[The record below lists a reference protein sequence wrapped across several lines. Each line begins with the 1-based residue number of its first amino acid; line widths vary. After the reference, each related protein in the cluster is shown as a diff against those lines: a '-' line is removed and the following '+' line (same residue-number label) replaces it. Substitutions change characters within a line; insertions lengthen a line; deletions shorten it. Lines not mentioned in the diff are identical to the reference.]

1 MHARIRAVGLLAA
14 LLTAAILGPM
24 AVPAPA
30 GAAAA
35 CGTYASE
42 TVPPPTIRVFR
53 TGTGAVDTVDFRTYV
68 KNVLSREWIS
78 SWTTESLRS
87 GALAVKNYAWYQ
99 VVHWRGYTSA
109 AGQCFDVFD
118 STRDQ
123 YYDPS
128 RPTYASMAAAVDA
141 TWGTLAHKAG
151 RIFATYYNAG
161 GAYEACGANA
171 NGWQMFQWGTQ
182 ACGLDGRSAAQIM
195 AIYYPGVTVSAAPP
209 PSTPAPTPAPTP
221 TPVPTPT
228 PTPPPSPTPTP
239 TPTTVPAPSA
249 PPASSAPSST
259 PAPTVAPTPS
269 PIATPAPTPAPTP
282 VPAPAAPAPT
292 APAPQPGGG
301 QVGLAAPP
309 PPPPPDPEPIV
320 VSVTDAGS
328 IEVTAASSPERGNP
342 TRDRGPRPFDGES
355 AYAWAESTAAA
366 SPAPPPTRWL
376 TFRALLG
383 QLLANFADRLSV
395 GTLVAQQPAGDEL
408 GGGDILDRQADRL
421 EDGDGVGLTRLDPV
435 PADRPELHQLR
446 LGQ

>member
-1 MHARIRAVGLLAA
+1 MHARIRVAGLLAA
-14 LLTAAILGPM
+14 LLAAAVLGPLT
-24 AVPAPA
+24 APA
-30 GAAAA
+30 RVTAAAA

-53 TGTGAVDTVDFRTYV
+53 TATGAVDTVDFRTYV

-99 VVHWRGYTSA
+99 VIHWRGYTTA
-109 AGQCFDVFD
+109 GGQCFDVFD

-123 YYDPS
+123 HYDPS
-128 RPTYASMAAAVDA
+128 KPTYASMAAAVDA
-141 TWGTLAHKAG
+141 TWGTLAHKSG

-161 GAYEACGANA
+161 QPYEACGANA

-182 ACGLDGRSAAQIM
+182 ACGLDGRTAAQIM

-209 PSTPAPTPAPTP
+209 PVTPTPTPVPTPVPTPPPTPAPTP
-221 TPVPTPT
+221 TPA
-228 PTPPPSPTPTP
+228 PPPPGASPTATP
-239 TPTTVPAPSA
+239 S
-249 PPASSAPSST
+249 
-259 PAPTVAPTPS
+259 VAPTPV
-269 PIATPAPTPAPTP
+269 PTPMPTPAPTP
-282 VPAPAAPAPT
+282 VPAPA

-320 VSVTDAGS
+320 VSVADAGT
-328 IEVTAASSPERGNP
+328 IEVTAASSPEGETGTRGADA
-342 TRDRGPRPFDGES
+342 RLFVGES
-355 AYAWAESTAAA
+355 AYGWDRPAAA
-366 SPAPPPTRWL
+366 AAPAPSTRWAS
-376 TFRALLG
+376 FRVLLG
-383 QLLANFADRLSV
+383 QLLASLADRLSV
-395 GTLVAQQPAGDEL
+395 GSLVAQQPAGDEL
-408 GGGDILDRQADRL
+408 GGGDVLDGEADRL
-421 EDGDGVGLTRLDPV
+421 EGGDGIGLARLDPL